1 MPGFHFRLTHHWVRS
16 SAPGKVTKVASAS
29 PDTGQPGGVP
39 ARVCCEAHALSG
51 KAVRAFDSLS
61 LMKLSPKRVLSLA
74 HALSLLSMCVIV
86 QQAHGLEINPMVIT
100 ASRIEQPLS
109 QALSSVSVITRQEI
123 EKSQAFTL
131 ADLLQ
136 GEAGFEF
143 GRNGGPGATTSFFL
157 RGQNSINLVVLVDGV
172 RSQVDSIGALQVL
185 DVPLPQIERIE
196 ILRGNAGAL
205 YGDAALGGVISITTR
220 SGNGQ
225 PGAYAAMGYGS
236 RGTLQTSAGYAGQM
250 GDLRFDMN
258 LGHQRTDG
266 FSAIN
271 TRQIPGANPD
281 RDGYSGEHWSG
292 KLEQRWGPDTTLG
305 LRLAGSRSIADTD
318 NAWAASPQDVQQFR
332 KRNNILALNWRQ
344 ALTPDWI
351 SNLDVSTSDMLYEDF
366 SNGQRLSFYGQFEG
380 RQDAV
385 RWVNHLKVS
394 DASALQFGAE
404 SSVDRFKVDQGAAY
418 DIRREGQ
425 GYFAG
430 LTRSFAPLTL
440 QLNARHDEVKMD
452 HSQPGA
458 AVRGNQTSA
467 DTGLLGLGYALNR
480 EWTLNGSLSSGFRAP
495 TASEVSK
502 NAGLAPES
510 HHSSEL
516 GATYTS
522 GQLLV
527 RLVRFESQTRNAI
540 VFKPLA
546 GWDYT
551 YESVGRLDN
560 RGLEATLRA
569 QWLGYALKAS
579 AVSQEPWNGVTQKL
593 LDRRARH
600 YGSLEVSR
608 PVGAYE
614 LGAKLYAAGARPD
627 GARTLGGYSLWS
639 FHASRQLDKNWT
651 ARVRLDNAFDKPY
664 QLAYGYNTPGR
675 GLYASLQYS
684 PR

>member
-1 MPGFHFRLTHHWVRS
+1 
-16 SAPGKVTKVASAS
+16 
-29 PDTGQPGGVP
+29 
-39 ARVCCEAHALSG
+39 
-51 KAVRAFDSLS
+51 
-61 LMKLSPKRVLSLA
+61 MKHSPKRVQGLA
-74 HALSLLSMCVIV
+74 HALSLLSLCAAA
-86 QQAHGLEINPMVIT
+86 QQAHGLDINPVVVT
-100 ASRIEQPLS
+100 ASRVEQPLS

-196 ILRGNAGAL
+196 ILRGNASAL

-220 SGNGQ
+220 SGKGQ
-225 PGAYAAMGYGS
+225 AMPYGAIGYGA
-236 RGTLQTSAGYAGQM
+236 RNTLQTSVGYGGQV

-258 LGHQRTDG
+258 LGHQHTDG
-266 FSAIN
+266 FSAID
-271 TRQIPGANPD
+271 TRQIAGANPD

-292 KLEQRWGPDTTLG
+292 KLEQRWGADTTLG
-305 LRLAGSRSIADTD
+305 LRLTGSRSTADTD
-318 NAWAASPQDVQQFR
+318 SAWALSPRDVQQFK
-332 KRNNILALNWRQ
+332 KRNNILALSWRQ
-344 ALTPDWI
+344 ALTRDWT
-351 SNLDVSTSDMLYEDF
+351 STLDLSTSDMLYEDF
-366 SNGQRLSFYGQFEG
+366 SNGQRLGFYGQFEG

-385 RWVNHLKVS
+385 HWVNTWNLPH
-394 DASALQFGAE
+394 ASVFQFGAQ
-404 SSVDRFKVDQGAAY
+404 STVDRFKVDQGAVY

-430 LTRSFAPLTL
+430 LTRTWAPLSL
-440 QLNARHDEVKMD
+440 QINARHDEVKMD
-452 HSQPGA
+452 YAQPGTA
-458 AVRGNQTSA
+458 AISQQTGA
-467 DTGLLGLGYALNR
+467 DTGLLGLGYALDAH
-480 EWTLNGSLSSGFRAP
+480 WSLNGSVSSGFRAP

-510 HHSSEL
+510 HHSAEL

-522 GQLLV
+522 ERLLL
-527 RLVRFESQTRNAI
+527 RLVHFESQTRNAI

-551 YESVGRLDN
+551 YDSVGRLDN
-560 RGLEATLRA
+560 RGLEATVRA
-569 QWLGYALKAS
+569 QWQGYALKAS
-579 AVSQEPWNGVTQKL
+579 AVSQEPWNAVTQKA
-593 LDRRARH
+593 LDRRAKQ
-600 YGSLEVSR
+600 YGSVDVSR
-608 PVGAYE
+608 PMGAYE
-614 LGAKLYAAGARPD
+614 LGVKLYAAGARTD
-627 GARTLGGYSLWS
+627 GTRTLGGYSLWS
-639 FHASRQLDKNWT
+639 LYASRKLDENWT
-651 ARVRLDNAFDKPY
+651 ARVRLDNVFDKPY

-675 GLYASLQYS
+675 GLYATLQYS